1 MLVHRSS
8 LHQTQI
14 SYLDLEISPQD
25 LLFPDPVSLIL
36 LRLDP
41 FLLLRE
47 EGRDVLV
54 QGHHSLI
61 IQIFVTLIFSLLF
74 FRMQKLHV
82 TPWTSKTAPS
92 PHLPGTALTLQG
104 EENHGH
110 FRANSQWGCSYLQT
124 QNNNM
129 GKENRCSDQ

>member
-41 FLLLRE
+41 FLLLRK

-74 FRMQKLHV
+74 FRM
-82 TPWTSKTAPS
+82 
-92 PHLPGTALTLQG
+92 
-104 EENHGH
+104 
-110 FRANSQWGCSYLQT
+110 
-124 QNNNM
+124 
-129 GKENRCSDQ
+129 